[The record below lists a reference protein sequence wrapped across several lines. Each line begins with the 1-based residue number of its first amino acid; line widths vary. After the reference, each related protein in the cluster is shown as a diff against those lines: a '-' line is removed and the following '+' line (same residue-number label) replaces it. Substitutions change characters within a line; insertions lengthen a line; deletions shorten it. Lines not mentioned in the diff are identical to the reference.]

1 MLANSWAGQQTR
13 RVSGEAVAFTVTI
26 MSCFGDLAVQA
37 KAVQFSSRNAMS
49 NNNETGY
56 PQFIDRAK

>member
-13 RVSGEAVAFTVTI
+13 RVNGEAVAFTVTT

-37 KAVQFSSRNAMS
+37 KAVQFTQW
-49 NNNETGY
+49 NE
-56 PQFIDRAK
+56 